1 MGGGRF
7 LNDRK
12 YGPKELVMS
21 DPELSKDDDYYP
33 FRWKVADFFEDL
45 FVLHRTAV
53 VGVLALLGLG
63 FILLGFLVLGWGQG
77 DSTEELA
84 TEARTAA
91 EGDNP
96 AEESPT
102 SSVANDGIT
111 TEEAIGID
119 TEPGDTETTSTT
131 SSTTTSSTTTSST
144 TTSTTTTTTTVPP
157 QSDRAA
163 TSDAQIAAT
172 PAGRVIVM
180 NPGTIGIVGG
190 LPTDEAADEVVE
202 LATALF
208 PGFTI
213 DDQQV
218 VDDSFTDSDT
228 VTLRLSAADLFG
240 YNSDGLNS
248 TYLPVI
254 DQLAASLI
262 ENDSW
267 TVEVSGHTDDTGP
280 ADGNQRL
287 SQRRAA
293 AAATRLTVQGVPSA
307 RVTSVGRGEDQPIES
322 NDSEAGR
329 LANRRVE
336 FELAR

>member
-7 LNDRK
+7 LIDRK

-21 DPELSKDDDYYP
+21 DAELSKDDDYYP

-45 FVLHRTAV
+45 LVLHRTAV

-63 FILLGFLVLGWGQG
+63 FILFGFLVLDLGQG
-77 DSTEELA
+77 DSTDELA
-84 TEARTAA
+84 TDARTVTD
-91 EGDNP
+91 GDNQD
-96 AEESPT
+96 EESST
-102 SSVANDGIT
+102 SSAE
-111 TEEAIGID
+111 TE
-119 TEPGDTETTSTT
+119 DTETSSTTSSSTT
-131 SSTTTSSTTTSST
+131 SSTSTSTT
-144 TTSTTTTTTTVPP
+144 TTSTTTTTTTTAPP
-157 QSDRAA
+157 ASDRAA
-163 TSDAQIAAT
+163 TSDAQVAAT
-172 PAGRVIVM
+172 PAGRIIVM
-180 NPGTIGIVGG
+180 SPGTIGIVGG
-190 LPTDEAADEVVE
+190 LPTDQAADEVAE
-202 LATALF
+202 LTKALF
-208 PGFTI
+208 PGYTI

-218 VDDSFTDSDT
+218 VDDSFADSDT

-280 ADGNQRL
+280 AEGNQRL

-293 AAATRLTVQGVPSA
+293 SAANRLTAQGVPSA
-307 RVTSVGRGEDQPIES
+307 RVTSVGRGEDQPIVS

-336 FELAR
+336 FELTR